1 MSKEDGVKYQRGASF
16 LLATLG
22 RRAERAWNGF
32 LAEQGVTTAQ
42 FTALAA
48 LVEGERTQAHVA
60 AATAVDPRN
69 MAATVK
75 KLIEARWIRARP
87 NPDDARSRLLS
98 LTPEGK
104 AWWDELQPRL
114 RRERDHFFQ
123 ALGTDEL
130 TVLETL
136 LGKLEASHSSE
147 SVVGADRGT

>member
-1 MSKEDGVKYQRGASF
+1 M
-16 LLATLG
+16 
-22 RRAERAWNGF
+22 
-32 LAEQGVTTAQ
+32 TTAQ

-48 LVEGERTQAHVA
+48 LAEGERTQSHVA
-60 AATAVDPRN
+60 AVTAVDPRN

-75 KLIEARWIRARP
+75 TLIEARWVQARP

-98 LTPEGK
+98 LTPEGRE
-104 AWWDELQPRL
+104 WWDELQPVL
-114 RRERDHFFQ
+114 RRERGHFFQ

-147 SVVGADRGT
+147 SVVGSDRDT